1 MERILPILHASL
13 RTTWWSRR
21 VRPCGT
27 YDEEFPHIV
36 LCVDTISVEVFRPR
50 AEFNE
55 AKAYFDAKNKIY
67 ALKKEVAVRAVAP
80 HYALFSQQSCLG
92 SEHDYS
98 IFKKNSN
105 KYFEYLLKTDEE
117 KEEYDIDENANSWAI
132 LGDKAYKGPLSDTP
146 GIRGFS

>member
-1 MERILPILHASL
+1 M
-13 RTTWWSRR
+13 
-21 VRPCGT
+21 
-27 YDEEFPHIV
+27 
-36 LCVDTISVEVFRPR
+36 DTISVEVFRPR

-146 GIRGFS
+146 GIRRVFLKTNPTLPAEKAENKKLSRVRCPVERFLNN

>member
-1 MERILPILHASL
+1 M
-13 RTTWWSRR
+13 W
-21 VRPCGT
+21 
-27 YDEEFPHIV
+27 
-36 LCVDTISVEVFRPR
+36 
-50 AEFNE
+50 NM
-55 AKAYFDAKNKIY
+55 
-67 ALKKEVAVRAVAP
+67 AP
-80 HYALFSQQSCLG
+80 YYALFSQQSCLG